1 MTKKDLDTVLIIKDL
16 GYREE
21 GPGQTVIHTKQVIN
35 GLNLPAEPGQGV
47 EMGKRVR
54 KTHSKVKKIKL

>member
-35 GLNLPAEPGQGV
+35 
-47 EMGKRVR
+47 
-54 KTHSKVKKIKL
+54 